1 MARGGFE
8 YHIKNSFKDKDTR
21 HKGKRD
27 NPNRHYKPSLVHFNA
42 ILLNKSSS
50 KVYDYY

>member
-1 MARGGFE
+1 M
-8 YHIKNSFKDKDTR
+8 NSILKIPSKTKTLGTR
-21 HKGKRD
+21 VSKRD